1 MDKSEPEPIGYL
13 TPRRIAQ
20 IVALALALTASVLLL
35 FLPSGVSE
43 TVTLGADGSTITET
57 TRTTLVEENG
67 PGVILPL
74 SVPVIAAALPLASLR
89 GNPRALAVV
98 STAAI
103 GLFIVISMFSVG
115 IFYAPAFGAALLAV
129 FLRGAPREVDRKVY
143 TG

>member
-1 MDKSEPEPIGYL
+1 MDGSTPKPSGYF
-13 TPRRIAQ
+13 TPRRIVQ
-20 IVALALALTASVLLL
+20 IVALSFALTTSVLLL

-43 TVTLGADGSTITET
+43 TVTIGADGTAITET
-57 TRTTLVEENG
+57 VRTTLVEENG

-115 IFYAPAFGAALLAV
+115 VFYAPTFGAALLAV
-129 FLRGAPREVDRKVY
+129 FLRGAPRAVDKKVY
-143 TG
+143 TD